1 MKVKRF
7 FHLFT
12 KLAVILIF
20 VGGGLLAL
28 LSSKQASLI
37 YFPRPYGPDEVAQWD
52 AKSGTTVI
60 PYQTSSGSQQAYLL
74 STSNQPQHLW
84 FVCGGNGTIALEWS
98 DWIRQNASPDDAY
111 LFFDMPGYGACAGKP
126 SPRSIKDNIKAA
138 VPAAAHALGWTLEP
152 SDPRLRFFG
161 HSLGAAVSLEAARE
175 FDIRRGVIL
184 TPFTSTMDMAREM
197 TGLPVGFV
205 VKHRFDNAERL
216 KEMAKRG
223 DAEVFVIHGSND
235 ESIPVEMSR
244 KLAKEVPEVVR
255 YTEIP
260 KGMHNDIQDVAP
272 EVLMKAMFE
281 ARQ

>member
-1 MKVKRF
+1 MVKRF
-7 FHLFT
+7 FHWFT
-12 KLAVILIF
+12 RLAVILIF

-37 YFPRPYGPDEVAQWD
+37 YFPRPYGPNEVAQWD

-74 STSNQPQHLW
+74 CTSNQPQRVW

-98 DWIRQNASPDDAY
+98 DWIRQHASPEDAY
-111 LFFDMPGYGACAGKP
+111 LFFDMPGYGACSGKP
-126 SPRSIKDNIKAA
+126 SPSSIKDSIKAA
-138 VPAAAHALGWTLEP
+138 VPAAANALGWTLEP
-152 SDPRLRFFG
+152 TDPRLRFFG
-161 HSLGAAVSLEAARE
+161 HSLGAAVALEAARE

-184 TPFTSTMDMAREM
+184 TPFTSTMEMAHEM
-197 TGLPVGFV
+197 TGLPVAFL
-205 VKHRFDNAERL
+205 VKHRFDNTERL

-223 DAEVFVIHGSND
+223 AAEVFVIHGSND
-235 ESIPVEMSR
+235 EAIPVEMSR

-260 KGMHNDIQDVAP
+260 KGMHNNLQDIAP
-272 EVLMKAMFE
+272 EVLMTAIFD